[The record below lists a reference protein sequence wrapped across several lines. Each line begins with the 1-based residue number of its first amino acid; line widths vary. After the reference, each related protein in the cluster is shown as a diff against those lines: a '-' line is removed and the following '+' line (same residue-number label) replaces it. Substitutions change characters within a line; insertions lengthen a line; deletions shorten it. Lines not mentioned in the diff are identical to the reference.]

1 MKIFDID
8 PDHVRVVARDLA
20 FQAEKLGR
28 SPDPGGAWGFSV
40 YGEFGSA
47 MRAAL
52 AAIAAHEAALR
63 RDYTHL
69 ASLGHAVAAA
79 GRRVDGDYARAFA
92 GGGA

>member
-1 MKIFDID
+1 
-8 PDHVRVVARDLA
+8 
-20 FQAEKLGR
+20 
-28 SPDPGGAWGFSV
+28 
-40 YGEFGSA
+40 

-63 RDYTHL
+63 RDYMHL

-79 GRRVDGDYARAFA
+79 GRRVDRDYARAFA